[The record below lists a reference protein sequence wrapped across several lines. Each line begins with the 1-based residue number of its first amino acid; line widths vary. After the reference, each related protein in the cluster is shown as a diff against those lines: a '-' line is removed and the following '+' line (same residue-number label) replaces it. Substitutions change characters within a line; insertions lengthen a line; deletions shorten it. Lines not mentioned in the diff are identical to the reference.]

1 LSAGHPGEEAGLVV
15 AGRAQ
20 AELGLRQE
28 ASGSRI
34 ILRVDGGEQF
44 SQACDTAAV
53 RLQLEVRS
61 GGECRF
67 GFEIN
72 GETMAVPFTF
82 QAQKGV
88 WIGAKVGLY
97 CHQSPTASPAG
108 HADFDWLR
116 FGAGVVS

>member
-1 LSAGHPGEEAGLVV
+1 VAAGARSN
-15 AGRAQ
+15 A
-20 AELGLRQE
+20 
-28 ASGSRI
+28 
-34 ILRVDGGEQF
+34 LRVAIAATNVSGCL
-44 SQACDTAAV
+44 ACDTAAV

-67 GFEIN
+67 GFEAN
-72 GETMAVPFTF
+72 GEIVEVPFSF

-116 FGAGVVS
+116 FGAGAGS